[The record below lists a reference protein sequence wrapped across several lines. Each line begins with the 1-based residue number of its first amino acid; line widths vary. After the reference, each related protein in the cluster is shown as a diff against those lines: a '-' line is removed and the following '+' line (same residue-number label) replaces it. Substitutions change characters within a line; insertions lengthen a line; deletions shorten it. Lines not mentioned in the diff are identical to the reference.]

1 MGRAATFNAATELAL
16 PLRALCAPPQ
26 LSLCTHHSF
35 CFTQKV
41 GSCASMDAH
50 EISRNLKSLKND
62 DRTLKRWLSSTNAS
76 LFLHSR
82 ALSSPNVEF
91 LRLRP
96 QYQVFTESKSCLG
109 SRARVFVCTFWRSWS
124 NGNFSRVPERDA
136 WHNSRVKCAMEL
148 GQFIFSYFHV
158 FPLSVLHR
166 GCRGAFRRGLSDV
179 IWQT

>member
-109 SRARVFVCTFWRSWS
+109 SCSRKQGNTDSACHLPRYPARIKKIPQWWIYVPARRVLTRRESARACICVYILTI
-124 NGNFSRVPERDA
+124 
-136 WHNSRVKCAMEL
+136 L
-148 GQFIFSYFHV
+148 I
-158 FPLSVLHR
+158 
-166 GCRGAFRRGLSDV
+166 
-179 IWQT
+179 